1 MDPSK
6 VQELFRQAVASD
18 DAVSMREGL
27 ERMLGLGEHGG
38 LSPEREYGLRR
49 PDFVMD
55 MPQSR
60 ERIRGRDALR
70 KMQEAFPSPAPA
82 MTLRKVTGGRHV
94 WIAEAEMDYGGD
106 RWQTVVIF
114 ELDGQGLIARETR
127 YYCREFESPAWRA
140 ELVEVMD

>member
-6 VQELFRQAVASD
+6 VQELFRRAVASD

-60 ERIRGRDALR
+60 ERIREAIALLPRHAWVSISMKRGASRD
-70 KMQEAFPSPAPA
+70 PAQS
-82 MTLRKVTGGRHV
+82 
-94 WIAEAEMDYGGD
+94 Y
-106 RWQTVVIF
+106 RWQPC
-114 ELDGQGLIARETR
+114 LG
-127 YYCREFESPAWRA
+127 C
-140 ELVEVMD
+140 

>member
-1 MDPSK
+1 MNPSK
-6 VQELFRQAVASD
+6 VQELFRRAVASD

-27 ERMLGLGEHGG
+27 ERMLGLGEHGC

-49 PDFVMD
+49 PDVVMD

-82 MTLRKVTGGRHV
+82 VTLRKVTGGRHV
-94 WIAEAEMDYGGD
+94 WVAEAEMDYGGD

-114 ELDGQGLIARETR
+114 ELDG
-127 YYCREFESPAWRA
+127 
-140 ELVEVMD
+140 